1 MHHGHSYLTKSFNS
15 ILVTQNFK
23 KQLHAAQAS
32 QFPNFSTN
40 NQSELPYTSH
50 LNPLLFG
57 ISAAPQLA
65 VCIQETTKKAV
76 PCGFTSNLRINT
88 GC

>member
-1 MHHGHSYLTKSFNS
+1 MHHGLSYLTKSFNS

-40 NQSELPYTSH
+40 NQYEPPYTSH
-50 LNPLLFG
+50 LNPLSFG
-57 ISAAPQLA
+57 ISAAPQ
-65 VCIQETTKKAV
+65 
-76 PCGFTSNLRINT
+76 
-88 GC
+88 